1 MASVTVGLNISFYLI
16 LIKLNSNNHIGL
28 MDTVLDS
35 TILDILKITL
45 NSCLYFLDINTIY
58 CAPTRDKELCL
69 TYVLSNPHGKIA
81 PFDI

>member
-1 MASVTVGLNISFYLI
+1 
-16 LIKLNSNNHIGL
+16 

-69 TYVLSNPHGKIA
+69 TYVLSNPPGKIA